1 MTRSGGPA
9 DTAGTAYEHW
19 WTLAECVRL
28 LHGATE
34 TLRIE
39 ALGAGWAEL
48 VVTTNVER
56 EVHYARLHHPAGAL
70 NLTALDTGAAG
81 LLQTAGDRL
90 AGNHDRFVLVS
101 GSAAREISGP
111 CAAAAGA
118 ESAEAFER
126 EWLTTRTRREWFA
139 RLLPCWV
146 CEAPA
151 AFDRL
156 RRIDVRT
163 VGERDLERR
172 VRWGLQALFV
182 ADVGKVIAR
191 LLAIVEGSGQRT
203 ITSRGL
209 VERLARRG
217 CRPRRLHCPDRAGA
231 AVASATDRY
240 LDGACRRLIRGAVMP
255 RGAAAKLKA
264 RLEGTASESV
274 LTGRAGAGKTACVVD
289 VVDFARAQGLPV
301 LAFRLDHVLT
311 ASSAADLGRHLDL
324 EESPVLVLAEAARTA
339 GRAGVLIVDQVDA
352 GAELSGDGSGA
363 ANLIELVMHE
373 ARGIRPRAA
382 IHTIVVCRAFDW
394 RNDPGLRRLLPAAE
408 ARIDVSELDRRELE
422 ETLAAAGFDP
432 GSFGERE
439 LEILRLPQHLHL
451 LLDSGSD
458 ASSAPAFATATVLF
472 DRYWTAKRRA
482 VAIRAAPHP
491 DQWMA
496 VVRVL
501 CDELVST
508 RKSTVPAER
517 LDEVS
522 PAYLEHLV
530 AAGVVALDGR
540 RCGFG
545 HESLL
550 DYCAARVFFNR
561 RESLVSSLEG
571 SVQHLSHRTRIR
583 QTLAY
588 LRDADP
594 ALYVRELSGLLAGE
608 RVRPHVKDLAF
619 ATLAD
624 VPDPTGREWA
634 IWEKWIAP
642 ALKAVENDAANPDPL
657 SALAWRRF
665 FDSPSWFAFA
675 DRQGTTGGWLASDN
689 DRLAGAAVGYLRR
702 HHRHA
707 PDLVAALLEPYADLG
722 GEWTPRLRAFMEW
735 ADHGAS
741 RRLFELFLR
750 LVDNGTLDEARG
762 RTAASATFWSMLQ
775 GLDEHRPEWV
785 PEVVARRFRRRLAV
799 LSATRQDLGGHDLPG
814 YDDHAATLFA
824 RSAEHAPGAFVEHVL
839 RPLLDVSD
847 ATLTGGSPPR
857 HDAVWPIV
865 TRTEYPEADHACLD
879 GLAAALAARA
889 RDGDEAIGN
898 VVADLRRRDT
908 HVANR
913 LLLSLYAGS
922 GPHRADE
929 TVTLLCDESWRLQ
942 CGFSDSPQWY
952 ATETLRAVVPHCATE
967 SRERLERTLLDYV
980 APDERGIRGYRQAG
994 RARLALLSAMP
1005 AELRSARANAAV
1017 QALERR
1023 FGKAGDEQPAISVD
1037 SVEPPIDRRVA
1048 ETMTD
1053 EQWLGAIAEQRPKAP
1068 APASREELKSGQW
1081 ELAGHLEARTAEDP
1095 DRFARLALKLPASV
1109 HPVYLDRILAA
1120 LKSAAAP
1127 STVKL
1132 QLCHKA
1138 FAESRGACGRSIA
1151 DVLGSI
1157 REPLPNDAVRMLH
1170 WLATEHEDPAT
1181 TTWQEEDVGIDTARG
1196 SAAGAIRRLIVDDA
1210 ACIARFR
1217 VTLDRLIRDPSVSV
1231 RACAAGTIRAVAD
1244 RDPALG
1250 MTLFNRL
1257 DLSEDR
1263 LLASSQVY
1271 GFLRDSLRD
1280 RFVDVRPVVERML
1293 LSSEAEVCE
1302 AGARLASL
1310 GALEH
1315 AGAANPA
1322 AGATQP
1328 AVAAMSAEPEPRS
1341 AADLAADAARGGPA
1355 HRLGVAHVA
1364 AANLA
1369 IPEYRRWSAATLT
1382 ALFDEDDAGVRRR
1395 AASCFRH
1402 VKDAPLDAYGDLIE
1416 AFSASKAFGDDPAS
1430 ILDTLEA
1437 SRERLPDATCTVCE
1451 KFLDHFGDEARDT
1464 RSSRHADALTVATLA
1479 FRTCRQHEN
1488 DEWAKRALDL
1498 VDRLCLLQIGDA
1510 RGALEQFER

>member
-1 MTRSGGPA
+1 MTRSGGPT
-9 DTAGTAYEHW
+9 DTAGNRYEHW

-28 LHGATE
+28 LHGAAE

-39 ALGAGWAEL
+39 TLAAGRAEL
-48 VVTTNVER
+48 IVTTDVER
-56 EVHYARLHHPAGAL
+56 EIHYARPRHPAGAL
-70 NLTALDTGAAG
+70 SLTALDTGAG
-81 LLQTAGDRL
+81 GPLQTAGDRL
-90 AGNHDRFVLVS
+90 AGNDDRFVLVS
-101 GSAAREISGP
+101 GSAAPELSGP
-111 CAAAAGA
+111 CAAAA
-118 ESAEAFER
+118 SADSPEAFER
-126 EWLTTRTRREWFA
+126 EWLTTRARREWFA
-139 RLLPCWV
+139 RLLRCWV
-146 CEAPA
+146 CEAPT

-156 RRIDVRT
+156 RRIEVRT
-163 VGERDLERR
+163 AGEREVEKQVRR
-172 VRWGLQALFV
+172 GLQALFV
-182 ADVGKVIAR
+182 ADDGTLVTR
-191 LLAIVEGSGQRT
+191 LLAIVEGAGQRT
-203 ITSRGL
+203 LTTREI

-217 CRPRRLHCPDRAGA
+217 FRPRRLHEPDRAGA
-231 AVASATDRY
+231 AVARATDRY
-240 LDGACRRLIRGAVMP
+240 LDGARRRLIRGAVLP
-255 RGAAAKLKA
+255 REAAAKLKA

-289 VVDFARAQGLPV
+289 VVDAARAQGLPV
-301 LAFRLDHVLT
+301 LAFRLDHVVT
-311 ASSAADLGRHLDL
+311 AATAADLGRHLDL
-324 EESPVLVLAEAARTA
+324 KESPVLVLAEAARTG
-339 GRAGVLIVDQVDA
+339 GRPGVLIVDEVDTSA
-352 GAELSGDGSGA
+352 DLSGDGSGA
-363 ANLIELVMHE
+363 GNLIELVMEE

-382 IHTIVVCRAFDW
+382 IHTVVVCRAFDW
-394 RNDPGLRRLLPAAE
+394 RNDPRLRRLLPAAE
-408 ARIDVSELDRRELE
+408 TRIDVSELDRREVE
-422 ETLAAAGFDP
+422 ETLAGAGFDP
-432 GSFGERE
+432 RTFGDRE

-451 LLDSGSD
+451 LLESGAD
-458 ASSAPAFATATVLF
+458 ASSAPAFATATALF

-482 VAIRAAPHP
+482 VATRAAPQP
-491 DQWMA
+491 DQWMT
-496 VVRVL
+496 VVRIL
-501 CDELVST
+501 CEEMVSS
-508 RKSTVPAER
+508 RKRTVPAER

-522 PAYLEHLV
+522 PAYLEHLA

-571 SVQHLSHRTRIR
+571 SSQHLSHRTRIR

-594 ALYVRELSGLLAGE
+594 SLYVRELGGLLAGE

-634 IWEKWIAP
+634 IWHQWIAP
-642 ALKAVENDAANPDPL
+642 ALQAIADGAANPDPL

-665 FDSPSWFAFA
+665 FDSPSWFVFT
-675 DRQGTTGGWLASDN
+675 DRHGPTAGWLAADD

-707 PDLVAALLEPYADLG
+707 PDRVAALLEPYADLG

-735 ADHGAS
+735 ADHHAS
-741 RRLFELFLR
+741 RRLFELLLR

-762 RTAASATFWSMLQ
+762 RTAANATFWSMLR
-775 GLDEHRPEWV
+775 GLGEHRPGWV
-785 PEVVARRFRRRLAV
+785 PEVVAHRFRRRLAV
-799 LSATRQDLGGHDLPG
+799 LKATGQDLGSPELPG
-814 YDDHAATLFA
+814 YDDHAAALFA

-839 RPLLDVSD
+839 GPVLDLSD

-857 HDAVWPIV
+857 HDAVWPVV

-879 GLAAALAARA
+879 GLAAALAALA
-889 RDGDEAIGN
+889 RGGEDTLGN
-898 VVADLRRRDT
+898 VVADLRRRET

-913 LLLSLYAGS
+913 LLLALYAGS
-922 GPHRADE
+922 GARRADE
-929 TVTLLCDESWRLQ
+929 AATLLCDESWRFR

-952 ATETLRAVVPHCATE
+952 AAETIRAVVPHCAKE
-967 SRERLERTLLDYV
+967 ARERLERTLLDYV

-994 RARLALLSAMP
+994 RARLALLSALP
-1005 AELRSARANAAV
+1005 AELRSAGANAAV
-1017 QALERR
+1017 QALERK
-1023 FGKAGDEQPAISVD
+1023 FGKDGDTRQAISVD
-1037 SVEPPIDRRVA
+1037 SVEPPIDRRAA
-1048 ETMTD
+1048 EAMSD
-1053 EQWLGAIAEQRPKAP
+1053 EQWLGAIAQHRPRAP
-1068 APASREELKSGQW
+1068 APASRDELKGDEW
-1081 ELAGHLEARTAEDP
+1081 ELAGHLEARAAEDP
-1095 DRFARLALKLPASV
+1095 DRFARLALKLPPNA
-1109 HPVYLDRILAA
+1109 HPVYLDRVLAA
-1120 LKSAAAP
+1120 LKTAAAP
-1127 STVKL
+1127 APVKL
-1132 QLCHKA
+1132 RLSQKA

-1181 TTWQEEDVGIDTARG
+1181 TAWQEEEVGIDTARG
-1196 SAAGAIRRLIVDDA
+1196 SAADAVRGLIVEDA
-1210 ACIARFR
+1210 AYLSRFR
-1217 VTLDRLIRDPSVSV
+1217 VTLDRLIRDPSASV
-1231 RACAAGTIRAVAD
+1231 RACAAAAIRAVAD

-1280 RFVDVRPVVERML
+1280 RFADVRPVVERML
-1293 LSSEAEVCE
+1293 QSSAAEVCE

-1310 GALEH
+1310 AALEH
-1315 AGAANPA
+1315 AGVVDASTDAP
-1322 AGATQP
+1322 QP
-1328 AVAAMSAEPEPRS
+1328 AVAAMSAEPEHRS

-1369 IPEYRRWSAATLT
+1369 IPEYRRWSATTLT
-1382 ALFDEDDAGVRRR
+1382 ALFDDDDAGVRRR

-1402 VKDAPLDAYGDLIE
+1402 VQDEPLDTYGNLIE
-1416 AFSASKAFGDDPAS
+1416 AFSASKAFVDDPAS

-1437 SRERLPDATCTVCE
+1437 SRERLPGAACTVCE
-1451 KFLDHFGDEARDT
+1451 KFLDRFAYEARDA
-1464 RSSRHADALTVATLA
+1464 RSDRHADALTVTTLA
-1479 FRTCRQHEN
+1479 FRLCRQHED
-1488 DEWAKRALDL
+1488 DERAKRALDL
-1498 VDRLCLLQIGDA
+1498 VDRLCLLRIGDA